1 MTKMVW
7 HKSLQNRFH
16 GFPVHH
22 QLLMVANELNR
33 AQNLINDPQEYKN
46 CLERALELMDLFL
59 ADKSGSLLRETLRLR
74 DIIAKSYI
82 GEPDEVATIKNT
94 LLQMNPTAWTMLIK
108 YSRWNPKI
116 IKSRTLARV
125 PSQIAILRVLNQ
137 WNRVNSNKK

>member
-7 HKSLQNRFH
+7 HKSLQKRFH
-16 GFPVHH
+16 GFPVHQ

-82 GEPDEVATIKNT
+82 GEPDEVATIKNI
-94 LLQMNPTAWTMLIK
+94 LLQMNPTAWTMLLK
-108 YSRWNPKI
+108 HSR
-116 IKSRTLARV
+116 
-125 PSQIAILRVLNQ
+125 
-137 WNRVNSNKK
+137 

>member
-1 MTKMVW
+1 MDIIVIKTKIDQQILKDLTQHWFRTLVKFVADIRTTEMAVGGELY
-7 HKSLQNRFH
+7 SDAE
-16 GFPVHH
+16 

-82 GEPDEVATIKNT
+82 GEPDEVATIKNA

-108 YSRWNPKI
+108 YSR
-116 IKSRTLARV
+116 
-125 PSQIAILRVLNQ
+125 
-137 WNRVNSNKK
+137 

>member
-7 HKSLQNRFH
+7 HKSLQKKFH
-16 GFPVHH
+16 GFPVHQ

-33 AQNLINDPQEYKN
+33 AQNLLNDPQEYKN

-59 ADKSGSLLRETLRLR
+59 TDKSGSLLR

-82 GEPDEVATIKNT
+82 EEPDEVTTIKNT

-108 YSRWNPKI
+108 YSR
-116 IKSRTLARV
+116 
-125 PSQIAILRVLNQ
+125 
-137 WNRVNSNKK
+137 

>member
-16 GFPVHH
+16 GFPEHQ

-82 GEPDEVATIKNT
+82 GKPDEVVTIKNT

-108 YSRWNPKI
+108 YSR
-116 IKSRTLARV
+116 
-125 PSQIAILRVLNQ
+125 
-137 WNRVNSNKK
+137 